1 MRSALVSLL
10 TVFRAV
16 PGIHP
21 ITCALSTCF
30 ACRRPT
36 SQQIT
41 GRMMNVARQEGLAV
55 NEASMKALVEVHVA
69 SLQFGMLSSTLLRFP
84 MHSWQEA

>member
-1 MRSALVSLL
+1 MVLSHDGSGLCCVHGWHTGTWLTLHAL
-10 TVFRAV
+10 
-16 PGIHP
+16 
-21 ITCALSTCF
+21 C

-69 SLQFGMLSSTLLRFP
+69 SLQFGVLLS
-84 MHSWQEA
+84 M